1 MFSTIKSRVISTFV
15 GVLIISI
22 VIAVF
27 AGIVISN
34 YYIEN
39 EIYGS
44 SGVMYKVD
52 SADELDNIANTDY
65 FDQNRLSTRIH
76 TRPPVA
82 SQSLRLI
89 ITTLVIVSLV
99 LVIFGLFLFN
109 FAYNTFIRNT
119 ININNDKI
127 NDFEQVKSLINDTE
141 HKVEHGI
148 TDIERINSYVNHELK
163 NSLAVLKSK
172 KMNEQQFD
180 HFIDEINVQIDDI
193 SALTTNRLDHTRTID
208 ILLLAATTTDKYSNK
223 EIKLEFDDGEFE
235 VKGNATLL
243 KRAFDNIIGNAYK
256 YGADSVIVGVSNVGD
271 SVVIKISNNGPQ
283 IAPGTLDKIFDYK
296 YRTNTLNADG
306 TGIGLALVSNIV
318 ELHKGGL
325 YVESSEECT
334 SFYISLR
341 VLTNN

>member
-15 GVLIISI
+15 GVLILSI
-22 VIAVF
+22 VIAVV
-27 AGIVISN
+27 AGILISN
-34 YYIEN
+34 YYIQN
-39 EIYGS
+39 EIYGA

-65 FDQNRLSTRIH
+65 FDQERLFTSLH
-76 TRPPVA
+76 DSVPNA
-82 SQSLRLI
+82 AQSNKLI
-89 ITTLVIVSLV
+89 ITTLTIVSLV
-99 LVIFGLFLFN
+99 LIIMGSFLFN
-109 FAYNTFIRNT
+109 VAYNTFIKNT
-119 ININNDKI
+119 ININNTKVK
-127 NDFEQVKSLINDTE
+127 DFEEVKGLINDTE
-141 HKVEHGI
+141 HKIEHGI

-172 KMNEQQFD
+172 KLNDEGFD
-180 HFIDEINVQIDDI
+180 DYIDEINVQIDDI
-193 SALTTNRLDHTRTID
+193 AALTTNRLDHTRIID
-208 ILLLAATTTDKYSNK
+208 ILLLAATVIDKYANK
-223 EIKLEFDDGEFE
+223 DIELEFEDGEFE
-235 VKGNATLL
+235 VEGNATLL

-256 YGADSVIVGVSNVGD
+256 YGADKVIVDVTNVGN

-283 IAPGTLDKIFDYK
+283 IAHDKLDKIFDYK

-325 YVESSEECT
+325 YVESSKKCT

-341 VLTNN
+341 MLTNN